1 MLAEDP
7 KRTGDTAAVK
17 YAKQAIDAA
26 TPDDMKDPA
35 KKLSLGLAHGAI
47 GWVDMKQ
54 EKTPPA
60 IAELKQAAELTE
72 GNDAAY
78 SVVMYRLGFAYAK
91 LKQYGEAKAALN
103 KCSEVEG
110 PYKDEAKKL
119 LVKVNAAAPK
129 K

>member
-17 YAKQAIDAA
+17 YAKQSIDAA
-26 TPDDMKDPA
+26 TPEDVKDPA

-47 GWVDMKQ
+47 GWVEMKQ
-54 EKTPPA
+54 EKTQSA
-60 IAELKQAAELTE
+60 IVELKQAADLTE

-78 SVVMYRLGFAYAK
+78 STVMYRLGYAYAK
-91 LKQYGEAKAALN
+91 LKQYAEARATLN
-103 KCSEVEG
+103 KCSAVEG
-110 PYKDEAKKL
+110 PYKEEARKL
-119 LVKVNAAAPK
+119 LVKVNAATPK